1 MNAELTF
8 ALDQRLLAL
17 ADDELILAH
26 RDSEWTGHAPMIE
39 EDIALANIAQDE
51 LGHATL
57 WYDILC
63 DLRKQPDEQADQ
75 LVYFRDAADWRNAQ
89 LLELPIGDWAFT
101 MLRQFLF
108 DQFEWVLLPALAKSS
123 HTAVAQAAAKILREE
138 LYHARHSTAW
148 VRRLGMGTAESHRRM
163 QAALEV
169 QWPLAT
175 QLFVALPGDAALAQ
189 ANMWPNLPA
198 IHQQWLANVG
208 AVLAECGLSVPAST
222 ASSATRNAHTEHLTI
237 LLTDMQSVARLD
249 PQADW

>member
-1 MNAELTF
+1 MNAELTS
-8 ALDQRLLAL
+8 ALDSRLLAL

-26 RDSEWTGHAPMIE
+26 RDSEWTGHAPMLE

-63 DLRKQPDEQADQ
+63 DLRGQPDEHADQ

-108 DQFEWVLLPALAKSS
+108 DQFEWVLLPALTKSR
-123 HTAVAQAAAKILREE
+123 HTAVAQAAAKVLREE
-138 LYHARHSTAW
+138 IYHTRHSAAW
-148 VRRLGMGTAESHRRM
+148 VRRLGQGTAESHRRM
-163 QAALEV
+163 QTALDA
-169 QWPLAT
+169 QWSLAN
-175 QLFVALPGDAALAQ
+175 QLFAPMQGDAALVEADI
-189 ANMWPNLPA
+189 WPEMAPL
-198 IHQQWLANVG
+198 HQQWLAKVG
-208 AVLAECGLSVPAST
+208 EMLTECGLTAPASP
-222 ASSATRNAHTEHLTI
+222 ANHDRRDIHTQHLAV
-237 LLTDMQSVARLD
+237 LLADMQSVARLD

>member
-1 MNAELTF
+1 MNAELIS
-8 ALDQRLLAL
+8 ALDSRVLAL

-63 DLRKQPDEQADQ
+63 DLRGQPDEHADQ

-108 DQFEWVLLPALAKSS
+108 DQFEWVLLPALTKSS
-123 HTAVAQAAAKILREE
+123 HIAVAQAAAKVLREE
-138 LYHARHSTAW
+138 IYHTRHSTAW
-148 VRRLGMGTAESHRRM
+148 VRRLGQGTAESHRRM
-163 QAALEV
+163 QTALDV
-169 QWPLAT
+169 QWPLAS
-175 QLFVALPGDAALAQ
+175 QLFVPMLGDEALVAAGI
-189 ANMWPNLPA
+189 WPDMAPLQ
-198 IHQQWLANVG
+198 QQWLAKVSEM
-208 AVLAECGLSVPAST
+208 LAECGLVAPAT
-222 ASSATRNAHTEHLTI
+222 VVTRVSRHTHTEHLVN
-237 LLTDMQSVARLD
+237 LLADMQSVARLD

>member
-1 MNAELTF
+1 MNANLTS
-8 ALDQRLLAL
+8 ALDSRLLAL

-57 WYDILC
+57 WYAILC
-63 DLRKQPDEQADQ
+63 DLRKQPDEHTDQ

-108 DQFEWVLLPALAKSS
+108 DQFEWVLLPALTKSS
-123 HTAVAQAAAKILREE
+123 HTAVTQAAAKVLREE
-138 LYHARHSTAW
+138 IYHTRHSTAW
-148 VRRLGMGTAESHRRM
+148 VRRLGQGTAESHRRM
-163 QAALEV
+163 QTALDV
-169 QWPLAT
+169 QWPLAN
-175 QLFVALPGDAALAQ
+175 QLFVPMLGDEALVAAGI
-189 ANMWPNLPA
+189 WPDMAPLQ
-198 IHQQWLANVG
+198 QQWLAKVG
-208 AVLAECGLSVPAST
+208 EMLAECGLIAPAS
-222 ASSATRNAHTEHLTI
+222 AATRVSRASHTEHLTA
-237 LLTDMQSVARLD
+237 LLADMQSVARLD

>member
-108 DQFEWVLLPALAKSS
+108 DQFEWVLLPALAKSN
-123 HTAVAQAAAKILREE
+123 HTAVAQAAAKVLREE
-138 LYHARHSTAW
+138 IYHTRHSTAW
-148 VRRLGMGTAESHRRM
+148 VRRLGQGTAESHRRM
-163 QAALEV
+163 QTALNV
-169 QWPLAT
+169 QWPLAS
-175 QLFVALPGDAALAQ
+175 QLFAPMLGDTALVAAGI
-189 ANMWPNLPA
+189 WPDMAPLQ
-198 IHQQWLANVG
+198 QQWLAKVG
-208 AVLAECGLSVPAST
+208 EMLAECSLIAPAT
-222 ASSATRNAHTEHLTI
+222 AAARVSRASHTEHLAT
-237 LLTDMQSVARLD
+237 LLADMQSVARLD

>member
-63 DLRKQPDEQADQ
+63 DLRKQPDEHADQ

-89 LLELPIGDWAFT
+89 LFELPKGDWAFT

-108 DQFEWVLLPALAKSS
+108 DQFEWVVLPALTKSN
-123 HTAVAQAAAKILREE
+123 HTALAQAAAKVLREE
-138 LYHARHSTAW
+138 IYHTRHSTAW
-148 VRRLGMGTAESHRRM
+148 VRRLGQGTAESHRRM
-163 QAALEV
+163 QTALDV
-169 QWPLAT
+169 QWPLAS
-175 QLFVALPGDAALAQ
+175 QLFGPMPGDAALAE
-189 ANMWPNLPA
+189 AGIWPDMAPLQ
-198 IHQQWLANVG
+198 QQWLAKVG
-208 AVLAECGLSVPAST
+208 EMLAECGLVA
-222 ASSATRNAHTEHLTI
+222 SATATTRASRHSHTEHLAT

>member
-1 MNAELTF
+1 MNAELTS
-8 ALDQRLLAL
+8 ALDSRVLAL

-63 DLRKQPDEQADQ
+63 DLRGQPDEHADQ
-75 LVYFRDAADWRNAQ
+75 LVYFRDAIDWRNVQ

-108 DQFEWVLLPALAKSS
+108 DQFEWVLLPALAQSS
-123 HTAVAQAAAKILREE
+123 HTAVAQAAAKVLREE
-138 LYHARHSTAW
+138 IYHTRHSTAW
-148 VRRLGMGTAESHRRM
+148 VRRLGQGTAESHRRM
-163 QAALEV
+163 QTALDV
-169 QWPLAT
+169 QWPLAS
-175 QLFVALPGDAALAQ
+175 QLFVPMPGDEALVEAGI
-189 ANMWPNLPA
+189 WPDMAPLQ
-198 IHQQWLANVG
+198 QQWLAKVG
-208 AVLAECGLSVPAST
+208 EMLAECGLIAPAP
-222 ASSATRNAHTEHLTI
+222 AATRVSRHSHTEHLAT

>member
-63 DLRKQPDEQADQ
+63 DLRKQPDEHADQ

-89 LLELPIGDWAFT
+89 LFELPKGDWAFT

-108 DQFEWVLLPALAKSS
+108 DQFEWVVLPALTKSN
-123 HTAVAQAAAKILREE
+123 HTALAQAAAKVLREE
-138 LYHARHSTAW
+138 IYHTRHSTAW
-148 VRRLGMGTAESHRRM
+148 VRRLGQGTAESHRRM
-163 QAALEV
+163 QTALDV
-169 QWPLAT
+169 QWPLT
-175 QLFVALPGDAALAQ
+175 SQLFVPILGDAALAE
-189 ANMWPNLPA
+189 AGIWPDMAPLQ
-198 IHQQWLANVG
+198 QQWLAKVG
-208 AVLAECGLSVPAST
+208 EMLAECGLVA
-222 ASSATRNAHTEHLTI
+222 SATATTRASRHSHTEHLAT

>member
-75 LVYFRDAADWRNAQ
+75 LVYFRDAADWRDRIGALCVGNSRLVFAVASAFAGP
-89 LLELPIGDWAFT
+89 LLRPAGMESGGFHLRGDSSSGKTTA
-101 MLRQFLF
+101 LRLAASVNGGPSYMQRWRTTSNGL
-108 DQFEWVLLPALAKSS
+108 EGAAALLPFEGVLKSPMEGRANL
-123 HTAVAQAAAKILREE
+123 TPAQAANLLSGKWYASIRTSTYPRGGLRGQLVLRE
-138 LYHARHSTAW
+138 
-148 VRRLGMGTAESHRRM
+148 
-163 QAALEV
+163 
-169 QWPLAT
+169 
-175 QLFVALPGDAALAQ
+175 
-189 ANMWPNLPA
+189 
-198 IHQQWLANVG
+198 
-208 AVLAECGLSVPAST
+208 
-222 ASSATRNAHTEHLTI
+222 
-237 LLTDMQSVARLD
+237 
-249 PQADW
+249 